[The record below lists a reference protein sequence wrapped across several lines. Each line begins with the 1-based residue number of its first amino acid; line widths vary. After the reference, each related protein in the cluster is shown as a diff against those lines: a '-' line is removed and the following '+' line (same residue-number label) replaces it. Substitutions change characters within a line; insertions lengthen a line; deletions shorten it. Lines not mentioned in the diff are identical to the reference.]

1 MRRNCKQE
9 SQRLVQ
15 PLDRCGG
22 KPFSRG
28 HLYKI
33 LTNPIYIGQL
43 SVNVFYSPGP
53 DAQQGHV
60 FCAEHRFE
68 LLGPQRAGILENLN
82 SRVLNE
88 LRTLKS
94 SGGHLR

>member
-1 MRRNCKQE
+1 MFHADSNQTRTACLKA
-9 SQRLVQ
+9 
-15 PLDRCGG
+15 PLATWACPEYG
-22 KPFSRG
+22 
-28 HLYKI
+28 
-33 LTNPIYIGQL
+33 
-43 SVNVFYSPGP
+43 VNVFYSPGP

-94 SGGHLR
+94 SAGRLTTVAEEPQIG